1 MKTLDLERVEKEL
14 DRIKDEIRTVID
26 KLHPLDAALRNG
38 VVHDYEQTHWYR
50 LQSEVQKLF
59 SLKTK
64 LMPYGKN
71 DATGWQTPN
80 AET

>member
-14 DRIKDEIRTVID
+14 DQVKDDIRKLID

-38 VVHDYEQTHWYR
+38 VVYEEEQTKWYS
-50 LQSEVQKLF
+50 LQSEVHKLF

-64 LMPYGKN
+64 LMKYGKN
-71 DATGWQTPN
+71 DSTGWTPPN